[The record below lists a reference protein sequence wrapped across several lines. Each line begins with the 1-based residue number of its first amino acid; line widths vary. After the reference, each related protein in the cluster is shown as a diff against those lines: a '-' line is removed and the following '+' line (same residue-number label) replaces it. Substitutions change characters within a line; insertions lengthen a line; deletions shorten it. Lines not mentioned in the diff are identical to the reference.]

1 MQFFLQKL
9 RKDQRKLELYQEN
22 SRKNLVFRRNSVKT
36 GEKLP
41 NLAEIHAEISE
52 LQQKNKRKMRD
63 SLKFRKKSS
72 KNTEIS
78 RKLTVFQGNLAK
90 NFENME
96 FFEEEDPLPRKPVK
110 KFQETAEKVEEE
122 ANFKGNSRESTN
134 YSEKAEVLKRNSGNF
149 YLNARFFEETAVFS
163 DKFDNLPAFVEK
175 IPTWYQQSSDK
186 EFEKL
191 EELLRESLRA
201 RENLLEIQLE
211 LLKLR

>member
-22 SRKNLVFRRNSVKT
+22 SKKNLVFRRNSSKN

-41 NLAEIHAEISE
+41 SLAEIHAEISE
-52 LQQKNKRKMRD
+52 LQQKNKRKMRH
-63 SLKFRKKSS
+63 SLKFR

-78 RKLTVFQGNLAK
+78 RKLTVFQGKLAK
-90 NFENME
+90 NPQNME
-96 FFEEEDPLPRKPVK
+96 FLEEEDPLPRKPVK
-110 KFQETAEKVEEE
+110 KYQETAGKVEEE

-134 YSEKAEVLKRNSGNF
+134 YSEKAEVLKRNSAK
-149 YLNARFFEETAVFS
+149 NACFSEETADFPY
-163 DKFDNLPAFVEK
+163 KFEKFRAFVEK
-175 IPTWYQQSSDK
+175 LPAWLRDSSDK
-186 EFEKL
+186 DFEKL

-211 LLKLR
+211 LLELR